1 MKKVWL
7 LTVLLLAGLL
17 IVGGCAQEAAEPLEE
32 QEQDTGGYDHD
43 HSEGEHDHEHGD
55 EPYEWSGLFS
65 FSEGEYAM
73 EFQESGDPSM
83 GLVFILAE
91 GGRDDSDHMAYHI
104 FEAEMETVPA
114 NGSFEAMPDYGYQ
127 LLLNPDATTIT
138 FSVSEPGDYLL
149 YMEHMPVEFD
159 LKIYDAN
166 GEELIARDVHE
177 Y

>member
-1 MKKVWL
+1 MKKCM
-7 LTVLLLAGLL
+7 VLLGLMLVVLL
-17 IVGGCAQEAAEPLEE
+17 IVGGCAQEAAEPVEE
-32 QEQDTGGYDHD
+32 QEQDAGGYDHD
-43 HSEGEHDHEHGD
+43 HNEGEHDHEHGE

-65 FSEGEYAM
+65 FGEGEYIM

-91 GGRDDSDHMAYHI
+91 GSRDDSDHMAYHI
-104 FEAEMETVPA
+104 FEAEMEIVPA
-114 NGSFEAMPDYGYQ
+114 DGSFEAAPDYGYQ
-127 LLLNPDATTIT
+127 LMLNPDVTTIT

-166 GEELIARDVHE
+166 GEELVAHDAR
-177 Y
+177 

>member
-1 MKKVWL
+1 MKKVSFL
-7 LTVLLLAGLL
+7 VVLLMAGLL
-17 IVGGCAQEAAEPLEE
+17 IVGGCSQQAAEPAEE
-32 QEQDTGGYDHD
+32 QNASGYDHD
-43 HSEGEHDHEHGD
+43 HSEGEHDHVHGD

-65 FSEGEYAM
+65 FGEGEYVM

-91 GGRDDSDHMAYHI
+91 GSRDDSDHMAYHI
-104 FEAEMETVPA
+104 FEAEMETVPVD
-114 NGSFEAMPDYGYQ
+114 GSFEAMPDYGYQ
-127 LLLNPDATTIT
+127 LMLNPGATTIT

-166 GEELIARDVHE
+166 GEELVAQDAR
-177 Y
+177 